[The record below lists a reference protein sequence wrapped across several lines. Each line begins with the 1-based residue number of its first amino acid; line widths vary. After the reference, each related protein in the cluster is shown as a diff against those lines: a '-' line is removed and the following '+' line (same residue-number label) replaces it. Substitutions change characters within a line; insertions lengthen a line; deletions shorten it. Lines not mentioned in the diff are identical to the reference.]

1 MDAATIEETNRI
13 RVSLGMKPLP
23 VPGEDV
29 VDDDAA
35 SQASDAS
42 SVGENLETREARA
55 YDNYN
60 DHMEAEA
67 KKKRREQKAAAIRRA
82 TELAQRNLVLE
93 GKGLGE
99 EDEKGDIDAKAW
111 LTGQKK
117 RQKKIDKARKLEE
130 ELAAAE
136 AAAAA
141 AVKYTSKDLTGMK
154 VAHDMATFM
163 DGDGDDQILT
173 LKDTTI
179 DENEEDGDE
188 LENVGM
194 REQEKLDDKLNLL
207 KKRPGYNPMED
218 EALSGGI
225 LSQYDDEMNGK
236 PKKKFTLDA
245 AGTADLADI
254 LAEPS
259 KAEERKLQSV
269 NIDDIVDVIKNSS
282 DYLDISEIKVKKPK
296 KKKSKG
302 TRQKQFE
309 DGLFAADG
317 HADEAMDLDIA
328 PTKKRAAV
336 SDTFVDDDDLQASLT
351 NQRKTALK
359 KRKKMRPEDIARE
372 VQGQASEE
380 PENAAEEGSVV
391 IGAVSE
397 FVSGLSKPEEREHK
411 PRNQQTP
418 EQPTE
423 TSEDHEMDDA
433 NGEGD
438 HDEAPPPLP
447 QEPEPEPEAEEEEK
461 TVGGGM
467 GAALSLLRERGLVE
481 QSQGD
486 EEYEKFRKRQDFLAK
501 KQQLEQELDE
511 ETRRQREKDRA
522 SGRLDRMSVREREE
536 YARQQ
541 NAWRDQQQARRMAEL
556 FEANYKPNVNIKYV
570 DEDGQELDTKGA
582 FKQMSHMFHG
592 KGSGKGKTEKKIK
605 KQEDEKRRQGLS
617 LFDATD
623 NSGMSRATAQQ
634 LKKRKEAGVRLA

>member
-23 VPGEDV
+23 VPGADT

-67 KKKRREQKAAAIRRA
+67 KKRKREQRAAAIRRA

-99 EDEKGDIDAKAW
+99 VDDKGDIDAKAW

-130 ELAAAE
+130 ELATAE
-136 AAAAA
+136 TAAAA
-141 AVKYTSKDLTGMK
+141 AVQYTSKDLTGMK

-163 DGDGDDQILT
+163 DGDGNDQILT

-194 REQEKLDDKLNLL
+194 REQEKLNDKLSLL

-225 LSQYDDEMNGK
+225 LAQYDDDINGRQ
-236 PKKKFTLDA
+236 KKKFTLDA
-245 AGTADLADI
+245 AGAADLADI

-269 NIDDIVDVIKNSS
+269 DIDDIVNETKNSS

-302 TRQKQFE
+302 TRQKQFD

-317 HADEAMDLDIA
+317 QADEAMDLDIA
-328 PTKKRAAV
+328 PTKKRRIE

-351 NQRKTALK
+351 NQRRTALK
-359 KRKKMRPEDIARE
+359 KRKKMRPEDIAKE
-372 VQGQASEE
+372 VHEQASEDQQ
-380 PENAAEEGSVV
+380 NGAEEGGVV

-397 FVSGLSKPEEREHK
+397 FVSGLGKPEEAERK
-411 PRNQQTP
+411 PRKQQAP

-423 TSEDHEMDDA
+423 TSEDHDMDDA
-433 NGEGD
+433 NSEP
-438 HDEAPPPLP
+438 HQDEAPPPLP

-461 TVGGGM
+461 IVGGGM

-481 QSQGD
+481 HSQGD

-556 FEANYKPNVNIKYV
+556 FEANYKPNVSIKYV

-592 KGSGKGKTEKKIK
+592 KGSGKGKTEKKMK
-605 KQEDEKRRQGLS
+605 KQEEEKRRQALS